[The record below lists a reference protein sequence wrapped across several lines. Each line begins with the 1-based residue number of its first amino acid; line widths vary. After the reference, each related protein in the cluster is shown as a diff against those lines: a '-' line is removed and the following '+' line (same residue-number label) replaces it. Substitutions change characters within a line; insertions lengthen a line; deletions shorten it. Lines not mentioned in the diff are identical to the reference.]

1 MPVLNKLKLIKGF
14 KLPNITSIANRAL
27 DSQALAFVE
36 GGLKYIGCVDSVTDQ
51 HVNGWVGCLGSEQ
64 PVCIKVSKGDEVQV
78 VLANQPRP
86 DVLKATALK
95 SELCGFSTKFK
106 SQNYGPV
113 RVEIM
118 VQAQNLPVHKP
129 DYSQRKVFFV
139 HVPKAAGSSINDFL
153 CSAFSSDAT
162 YTHIEGIKDQWPSV
176 VQAKYLSGH
185 IRYPDYVENFS
196 RHDFF
201 VFTFLREPFS
211 HLRSHLNWVR
221 RLAEPELLEF
231 RNKHS
236 NLVQSIADELNEFD
250 FRSEKSMQLFVSTLK
265 KGAYGLF
272 DNCQVRF
279 FSSVKGH
286 ERVEQKHLD
295 EAVLNLKKLHFVGI
309 SERSKESQALLAT
322 LLHVPVQQDEQRS
335 NVNDY
340 DYGLNIKDENIREIV
355 TPLIKFDLAL
365 YEVALTI
372 FEAKKNWIEH
382 D

>member
-1 MPVLNKLKLIKGF
+1 VLNKLKLIKGF
-14 KLPNITSIANRAL
+14 KLPKITSIANKAL
-27 DSQALAFVE
+27 DSQALSFVE
-36 GGLKYIGCVDSVTDQ
+36 GGLQYIGCVDTVNDQ
-51 HVNGWVGCLGSEQ
+51 QVNGWVGCLSSEE
-64 PVCIKVSKGDEVQV
+64 PVCIKVTKGDEVQV
-78 VLANQPRP
+78 LLANLPRS

-95 SELCGFSTKFK
+95 SELCGFSIKFK
-106 SQNYGPV
+106 SDNYAPV
-113 RVEIM
+113 KVEIM
-118 VQAQNLPVHKP
+118 VQAQKLPINKP
-129 DYSQRKVFFV
+129 DFSQRKVFFV

-153 CSAFSSDAT
+153 CDAFTTEST

-201 VFTFLREPFS
+201 VFSFLREPLS

-250 FRSEKSMQLFVSTLK
+250 FKSKKSMLLFVSSLK

-279 FSSVKGH
+279 FSTVKGH
-286 ERVEQKHLD
+286 ERVEQKHLN
-295 EAVLNLKKLHFVGI
+295 EAILNLKKLHFVGI

-322 LLHVPVQQDEQRS
+322 LLNVPVQQEEQRS

-340 DYGLNIKDENIREIV
+340 DYGLNIKDAKIKEIV
-355 TPLIKFDLAL
+355 GPLVKFDLAL
-365 YEVALTI
+365 YEVALSI